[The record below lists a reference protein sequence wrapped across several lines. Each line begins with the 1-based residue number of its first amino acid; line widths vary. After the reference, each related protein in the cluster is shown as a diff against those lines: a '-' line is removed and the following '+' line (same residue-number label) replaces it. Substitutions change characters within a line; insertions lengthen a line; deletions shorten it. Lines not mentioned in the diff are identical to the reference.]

1 MILPTSDGSKA
12 KAIFL
17 QSGPDGERTERT
29 ALAAMNSAIKM
40 VLYLAMDGM
49 PADIEAKITANVNK
63 HLDVV
68 VSTSLD
74 CAATA
79 YGSVPQAAHA
89 PIAPPHSA
97 PAVAAATVAG
107 LAAGASVGQVRH
119 DLYRAGSLLGD
130 AEAVASGNP
139 ETISRRAGQHIF
151 WRAFG
156 KLGRGIFRGIGGKR

>member
-17 QSGPDGERTERT
+17 HSGPDGERAERT

-49 PADIEAKITANVNK
+49 PADIETRIKANVNK
-63 HLDVV
+63 NLEIV

-74 CAATA
+74 CTATA
-79 YGSVPQAAHA
+79 YGPVPQ
-89 PIAPPHSA
+89 SA

-107 LAAGASVGQVRH
+107 LAAGASVGKVRH

-130 AEAVASGNP
+130 AEAIASGNP
-139 ETISRRAGQHIF
+139 EKMARRAGQHIF